1 MNCHHIKGWDTTLS
15 RQSFY
20 RLWSLKQD
28 PASQDLQAPPVLLVC
43 LHSLPFIPGP
53 LPLLQ
58 EDLQVLLIHMAVCTG
73 LFPRH
78 RPDKTCCTV
87 LDAGENMVFP
97 AVSLLAFVAALM
109 CVFYVGFSLD
119 CSSEDPPSHL
129 GVMYPQTH
137 WRGGENK
144 KLHLE
149 IPIQGMV
156 ASSFH

>member
-1 MNCHHIKGWDTTLS
+1 
-15 RQSFY
+15 
-20 RLWSLKQD
+20 
-28 PASQDLQAPPVLLVC
+28 
-43 LHSLPFIPGP
+43 
-53 LPLLQ
+53 
-58 EDLQVLLIHMAVCTG
+58 MAVCTG

-156 ASSFH
+156 CIQLSLDCCFDVFNGLHQAVNEAGALFPTWPCVFVWLSLPVAFRY